1 MPWCNPTLNILNW
14 FHINFT
20 VCIDHA
26 HIGACARSLR
36 KSFVWNFK
44 ELFRQGALYRALPTA
59 LVGAVPKAVIHYSI
73 LNFYINSFAPEGDM
87 KKADG
92 QTATLIGSWA
102 ECHKLF
108 SPFAPLRLRKRTHD
122 MKCASGL
129 DILDHKGVQ
138 VSSPFITPIP
148 VLVVRIRMD

>member
-1 MPWCNPTLNILNW
+1 MHILFGDNLEL
-14 FHINFT
+14 
-20 VCIDHA
+20 VQA
-26 HIGACARSLR
+26 SLR

-73 LNFYINSFAPEGDM
+73 LNFYINSFAPEGDI

-92 QTATLIGSWA
+92 QTATVIGSWA

-108 SPFAPLRLRKRTHD
+108 HPLPPCVCENVLKICTI
-122 MKCASGL
+122 GL
-129 DILDHKGVQ
+129 DILDHLKVYKCHHPNPRTCT
-138 VSSPFITPIP
+138 S
-148 VLVVRIRMD
+148 D